1 MRAWK
6 GIVLI
11 LSSIVVTLVA
21 WQNAGLSEFVVPG
34 LALTSLSLTFL
45 LSTKFRILES
55 YFQGIE
61 NMYFYHKVMAVF
73 SMILLLLHKIGLG
86 QGGHGSEFAKTIG
99 SAGLYLF
106 LSIVFVAYFGNF
118 LKYEIWRFIHR
129 FVYLVYIL
137 GLVHTF
143 LILGD
148 RILGNTLLSLIV
160 LGYAVIGVI
169 SGFYIIFLYSRMRFR
184 RVGYV
189 QKVTHLNHDT
199 TEIEIAMKRPYRYD
213 YGQFTFLKIYQA
225 GFESAAHPFSISG
238 GHDRVIFLTVKASGD
253 YTKSI
258 YKQLKVGT
266 KIALDRAYGHMLFDK
281 DKKEQVWIA
290 GGIGI
295 TPFISFIRE
304 NSILTKRVDFFYTFS
319 NQDNLIYQ
327 DMLESY
333 AKANPNFKLH
343 LNNSSLQGRLDFNQ
357 SVFEGQPTIFM
368 CGPTSMTSTYAKVF
382 RQKDAKSRLVY
393 EGFSFRDSWLS
404 IFLLK
409 TFDKV
414 YSNLIK

>member
-1 MRAWK
+1 M
-6 GIVLI
+6 
-11 LSSIVVTLVA
+11 
-21 WQNAGLSEFVVPG
+21 
-34 LALTSLSLTFL
+34 
-45 LSTKFRILES
+45 
-55 YFQGIE
+55 
-61 NMYFYHKVMAVF
+61 
-73 SMILLLLHKIGLG
+73 
-86 QGGHGSEFAKTIG
+86 
-99 SAGLYLF
+99 
-106 LSIVFVAYFGNF
+106 
-118 LKYEIWRFIHR
+118 
-129 FVYLVYIL
+129 
-137 GLVHTF
+137 
-143 LILGD
+143 
-148 RILGNTLLSLIV
+148 
-160 LGYAVIGVI
+160 
-169 SGFYIIFLYSRMRFR
+169 
-184 RVGYV
+184 
-189 QKVTHLNHDT
+189 
-199 TEIEIAMKRPYRYD
+199 
-213 YGQFTFLKIYQA
+213 
-225 GFESAAHPFSISG
+225 
-238 GHDRVIFLTVKASGD
+238 IFLTVKASGD

-266 KIALDRAYGHMLFDK
+266 KIALDRAYGRMLFDR

-295 TPFISFIRE
+295 IPFISFIRE

-343 LNNSSLQGRLDFNQ
+343 LNNSSLQGRLDFSQ

>member
-11 LSSIVVTLVA
+11 LSSIAVTLVA

-129 FVYLVYIL
+129 FVYLAYIL

-143 LILGD
+143 MILGD

-199 TEIEIAMKRPYRYD
+199 TEIEITMKRPYRYD
-213 YGQFTFLKIYQA
+213 YGQFTFLKIY
-225 GFESAAHPFSISG
+225 
-238 GHDRVIFLTVKASGD
+238 
-253 YTKSI
+253 
-258 YKQLKVGT
+258 
-266 KIALDRAYGHMLFDK
+266 
-281 DKKEQVWIA
+281 
-290 GGIGI
+290 
-295 TPFISFIRE
+295 
-304 NSILTKRVDFFYTFS
+304 
-319 NQDNLIYQ
+319 
-327 DMLESY
+327 
-333 AKANPNFKLH
+333 
-343 LNNSSLQGRLDFNQ
+343 
-357 SVFEGQPTIFM
+357 
-368 CGPTSMTSTYAKVF
+368 
-382 RQKDAKSRLVY
+382 
-393 EGFSFRDSWLS
+393 
-404 IFLLK
+404 
-409 TFDKV
+409 
-414 YSNLIK
+414 